1 MQDNPDKQIELLA
14 SLMNN
19 TLPLSSLR
27 NEIGKVLTPYTR
39 ELGSD
44 IQSSIRNRNLITEK
58 LASNQLPIKY
68 DMLTGKPI
76 KDHDFVTRMFNAFS
90 PVQLNMDY
98 SPGRQMLFD
107 SGYDLRQSTYYGPDG
122 TNLTNSPRV
131 RSIISKSY
139 REI

>member
-1 MQDNPDKQIELLA
+1 
-14 SLMNN
+14 MNN

-44 IQSSIRNRNLITEK
+44 IASSIRNRNLITEK

-68 DMLTGKPI
+68 DMLTGQPI

-131 RSIISKSY
+131 RSLFQKAIGDQKKKY
-139 REI
+139 LQVR